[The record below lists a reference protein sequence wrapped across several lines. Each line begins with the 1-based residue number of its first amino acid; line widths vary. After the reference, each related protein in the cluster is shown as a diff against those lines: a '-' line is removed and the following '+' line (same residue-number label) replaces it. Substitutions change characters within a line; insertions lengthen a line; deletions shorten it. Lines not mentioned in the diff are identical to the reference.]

1 MLQLVMNLFGKM
13 SQRFVEEEK
22 KRNKKIDQNQE

>member
-1 MLQLVMNLFGKM
+1 MLQLVIDSFWKM

-22 KRNKKIDQNQE
+22 KRNKIINQNQE